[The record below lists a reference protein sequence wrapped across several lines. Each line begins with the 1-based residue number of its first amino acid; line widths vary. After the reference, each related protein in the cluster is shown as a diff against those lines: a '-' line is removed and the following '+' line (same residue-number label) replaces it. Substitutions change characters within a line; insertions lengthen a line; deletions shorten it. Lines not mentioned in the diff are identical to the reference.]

1 MTLRGDEAGSATLE
15 LTVLAPALLLLLSL
29 AILAGRVETTSAA
42 VEQAAA
48 ASARD
53 ASLARS
59 PAAARAAATSAAKA
73 SLTSQGLDCR
83 SLDVDV
89 DTTGF
94 QVAAGTA
101 SVVRVTVAYVVPL
114 ADLAVPGVPGSR
126 SVHASMT
133 SPLDTYRAR

>member
-101 SVVRVTVAYVVPL
+101 SVVRVTVACVVPL